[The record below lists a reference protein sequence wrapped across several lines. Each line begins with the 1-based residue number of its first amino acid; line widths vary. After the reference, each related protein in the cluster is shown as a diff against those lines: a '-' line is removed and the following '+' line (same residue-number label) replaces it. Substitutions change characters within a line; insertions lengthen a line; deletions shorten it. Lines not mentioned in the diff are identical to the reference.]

1 MQKKYPNDET
11 VRYYLMRVLQNGYID
26 ESFDEIVML
35 GEQLMESSNMEYRM
49 GAIRGLCFTY
59 LHKGNRT
66 KALQYADMI
75 PPAEDLHVHVLEGN
89 ELVEHCQNYFWKVC
103 DRMYLYMNYLI
114 EIDKVDSVVDYRT
127 GGRPRLLYRIR
138 KGLI

>member
-35 GEQLMESSNMEYRM
+35 GEQLMESTNMEYRT

-66 KALQYADMI
+66 KAL
-75 PPAEDLHVHVLEGN
+75 
-89 ELVEHCQNYFWKVC
+89 
-103 DRMYLYMNYLI
+103 
-114 EIDKVDSVVDYRT
+114 
-127 GGRPRLLYRIR
+127 
-138 KGLI
+138 